1 MNDDQSRLNSL
12 SDTTRHGSFSSAYYE
27 TLGTC
32 IKEKNQYMKMNNA
45 AFFLIHFK
53 IPSPRRIQQP
63 RKQLNPRRLQNHQ
76 MLPNTRRQNSKRE
89 GETRNGYFHPSKAL
103 LRASIIFQKE
113 SYLVV
118 HQYSI
123 LNSANPYSRIPFSL
137 SDQCILFY
145 CFFF

>member
-1 MNDDQSRLNSL
+1 
-12 SDTTRHGSFSSAYYE
+12 
-27 TLGTC
+27 
-32 IKEKNQYMKMNNA
+32 MKMNNA

-89 GETRNGYFHPSKAL
+89 RETRNGNSRGYFQPPKAL

-118 HQYSI
+118 HQHSI
-123 LNSANPYSRIPFSL
+123 LNSANPFSRIPFSL

-145 CFFF
+145 CCFFLATLFPLGLISNL